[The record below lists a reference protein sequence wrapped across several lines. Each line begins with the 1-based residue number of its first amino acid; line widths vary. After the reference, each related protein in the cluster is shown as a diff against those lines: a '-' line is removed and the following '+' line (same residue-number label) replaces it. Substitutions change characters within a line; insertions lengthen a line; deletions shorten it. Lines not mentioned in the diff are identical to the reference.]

1 MNNYSVKKVMLRTQV
16 ADAIEKYILE
26 NNLKAGDKL
35 PSERELAKMLSI
47 GRNTLREGL
56 RKLELAGVIQIK
68 NGLGSYVADNVGNT
82 INMMISVERID
93 FLEWLEVRRILEHG
107 IIELVIER
115 ATKKDINNIERCLNK
130 FLSTLSSNDVQT
142 MESADAKFHRS
153 IYHAAHNK
161 MLYELIYPLA
171 DVFHGLWDP
180 ADMTAP
186 EGRMYKAILNTA
198 HYHPKLFEAIKNK
211 DVQYA
216 KKMIDEI
223 LSMDADLYS
232 S

>member
-1 MNNYSVKKVMLRTQV
+1 MKNYTVKKVMLRTQV

-26 NNLKAGDKL
+26 NNLKVGDKL

-56 RKLELAGVIQIK
+56 RKLELAGVIEIK
-68 NGLGSYVADNVGNT
+68 NGLGSYVANNVGNT
-82 INMMISVERID
+82 INMMISVERIN
-93 FLEWLEVRRILEHG
+93 FLEWLEVRRILEYG

-115 ATKKDINNIERCLNK
+115 ATKKDLNNIEKSLNR
-130 FLSTLSSNDVQT
+130 FLNVLSSNDVQA
-142 MESADAKFHRS
+142 MESADTKFHRA
-153 IYHAAHNK
+153 IYRTAHNK

-180 ADMTAP
+180 ADMTVP
-186 EGRMYKAILNTA
+186 DGKMYKAIQDTA
-198 HYHPKLFEAIKNK
+198 HYHPKLYEAIKNR
-211 DVQYA
+211 DLQYA
-216 KKMIDEI
+216 KRLINEI
-223 LSMDADLYS
+223 LNIDANLYS